1 MTTFETETRHY
12 WRNSRCRSKLPTPVA
27 NVSEAFCARG
37 CHSSFY
43 RKRPIDWSQTWKKLR
58 LIRGVDRCASP
69 SRGPLRCLI
78 LRGFAAGVTD
88 DTSATRVG
96 KHTVIC
102 HLIYTAH
109 FHTHRQGCET
119 GLISA
124 HGSHRNKHAY
134 E

>member
-12 WRNSRCRSKLPTPVA
+12 WRNSRCRSKLPTPERPIDW
-27 NVSEAFCARG
+27 SQT
-37 CHSSFY
+37 
-43 RKRPIDWSQTWKKLR
+43 RPIDWSQTWKKLR
-58 LIRGVDRCASP
+58 LIRGADRCASP